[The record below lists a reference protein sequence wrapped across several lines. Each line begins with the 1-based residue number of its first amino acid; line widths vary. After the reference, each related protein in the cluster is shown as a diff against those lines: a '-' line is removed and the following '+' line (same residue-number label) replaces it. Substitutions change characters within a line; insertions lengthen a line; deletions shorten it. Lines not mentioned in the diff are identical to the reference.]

1 MAKVRK
7 KVSRVGMWQG
17 RVAGESR
24 IKINIG
30 KKPVDRERLEGLL
43 PGFHTREK
51 YNIQT
56 GER

>member
-1 MAKVRK
+1 M
-7 KVSRVGMWQG
+7 GQG

-43 PGFHTREK
+43 TWISYSGKVQYTSRREVK
-51 YNIQT
+51 LCK
-56 GER
+56 